1 MEAAAGVIM
10 RVPGLFIIDY
20 WWQHDRNKS
29 LPHSM
34 EIGEIVNCVL
44 TNLGI
49 NVYSIYLYFIVQE
62 KLFGI

>member
-1 MEAAAGVIM
+1 MEAALGIMM

-34 EIGEIVNCVL
+34 ETGEILNCVL
-44 TNLGI
+44 TNLGT
-49 NVYSIYLYFIVQE
+49 YLLEYTQ
-62 KLFGI
+62 KSNLTNK

>member
-49 NVYSIYLYFIVQE
+49 NVS
-62 KLFGI
+62 